1 MTAACNAPRCA
12 HLFDVSV
19 GGGAVLMK
27 CLKGFVMDS
36 GCLWH
41 ETPERIALKAARD
54 QSLLAAAHQ
63 PLNRRPNP

>member
-1 MTAACNAPRCA
+1 
-12 HLFDVSV
+12 
-19 GGGAVLMK
+19 MK

>member
-12 HLFDVSV
+12 HLSEVVVGLDVR
-19 GGGAVLMK
+19 AE
-27 CLKGFVMDS
+27 CLKGLAMYS
-36 GCLWH
+36 GCSWH
-41 ETPERIALKAARD
+41 ETPDRIALKAARD